1 MDYKEKTK
9 EQLIERIDELEILNQ
24 QLQKKK
30 SRRQSWNMTGQAIWV
45 TCTGI
50 SKPIMLHSIP

>member
-45 TCTGI
+45 TGTGI